1 MIGKPEQDAFVRSM
15 KSAIVT
21 SLRKDGSPATSLI
34 FYALD
39 GDELLFSTT
48 RDRLKAKTLKRDPR
62 VAVTVLDEGAPYRY
76 VSVEGAATVIEG
88 DIVPDHIAINR
99 AMRNQ
104 PDWQPP
110 DGYEATLREQ
120 GRVVI
125 RVRPIRVSGVVNR
138 G

>member
-1 MIGKPEQDAFVRSM
+1 MIGKPDQDAFVRSM

-39 GDELLFSTT
+39 GDEMLFSTT
-48 RDRLKAKTLKRDPR
+48 ADRLKAKTLKRDPR

-76 VSVEGAATVIEG
+76 VSVEGTATVIDG

-110 DGYEATLREQ
+110 EGWEETLRQQ

-125 RVRPIRVSGVVNR
+125 RVKPQRVSGVVQR